1 MGKKGMIEQ
10 ESPMNVVYREKDQL
24 QFQNKERNGEHIH
37 PQHIHPLGIFP
48 LKWFFLAQ
56 SYDFAQL
63 LHTLIRGLGFAT
75 VLLVIFNK
83 AALSSYEF
91 PCANVITVMQVGG
104 GCSSGAAK
112 KVFASNWNSKR
123 IDAISIFLGVFES
136 F

>member
-1 MGKKGMIEQ
+1 MSSTEK
-10 ESPMNVVYREKDQL
+10 KDQL

-37 PQHIHPLGIFP
+37 PLGIFP
-48 LKWFFLAQ
+48 LKRFFLAQ

-75 VLLVIFNK
+75 VLLVMFNK

-112 KVFASNWNSKR
+112 KGFTSNWNSKR
-123 IDAISIFLGVFES
+123 TDAIFICLGVFES